1 MALNEKLTKNW
12 KLRGLKLRGLRQ
24 NQINTANFRY
34 ENDQCIKINT
44 LGDFEIE
51 TPTHMST
58 THAFSKPE
66 QKFQN
71 RIPRELDKNFYISR
85 FSVIH

>member
-1 MALNEKLTKNW
+1 M
-12 KLRGLKLRGLRQ
+12 
-24 NQINTANFRY
+24 
-34 ENDQCIKINT
+34 T

-58 THAFSKPE
+58 THAISKPE

-71 RIPRELDKNFYISR
+71 RIPNELDKNFYNSSKI
-85 FSVIH
+85 F